1 MTTTATGTAPVTTTA
16 IETAPDT
23 QYIVFSGT
31 EKPADVQRIIDRLN
45 RPFSVTFS
53 YRHIAVQNAL
63 FLDLLI
69 VALRIYG
76 IRQFATIYAEDYEV
90 ARIQAIADRERLI
103 YTPR

>member
-1 MTTTATGTAPVTTTA
+1 MTTMATEETPVADTA
-16 IETAPDT
+16 IETALDT

-45 RPFSVTFS
+45 RPLSVTFS
-53 YRHIAVQNAL
+53 YRHISAQNVM

-90 ARIQAIADRERLI
+90 ARIQAIADRERLV